1 MESKT
6 LSPQLIAETAERL
19 GKRVSER
26 FPGAGL
32 CRPLAELA
40 ALAREAGE
48 RARRLNRPYWPLRA
62 SAWSLALLAAGAL
75 VYAVRRASLEPGT
88 TSNLSDLIQ
97 GADAAVN
104 LLLLLGAGIY
114 SLRNLEERLRRREAL
129 ALLHQLR
136 ELAHVIDMHQLTK
149 TPDTLGAHAATAAS
163 PRRALSREELGRYLD
178 YCSEALA
185 LIGKIA
191 AVYSQKADDVA
202 VLEAVDGIEDLSTGL
217 ARKVWQKIAI
227 LQNSGLKPRL

>member
-1 MESKT
+1 MASKT
-6 LSPQLIAETAERL
+6 LSPELIAETAERL
-19 GKRVSER
+19 GKRVAER
-26 FPGAGL
+26 FPDAGL
-32 CRPLAELA
+32 RRPLAELE
-40 ALAREAGE
+40 ALARGAGE
-48 RARRLNRPYWPLRA
+48 RARRLNRPFWPLRA
-62 SAWSLALLAAGAL
+62 AAWALGLLAAGAL
-75 VYAVRRASLEPGT
+75 AYAVRQARLAPGT
-88 TSNLSDLIQ
+88 TSNLSDLLQ

-104 LLLLLGAGIY
+104 LLLLLGAGVY
-114 SLRNLEERLRRREAL
+114 SLWNLEERLRRREAL

-136 ELAHVIDMHQLTK
+136 ELAHVVDMHQLTK
-149 TPDTLGAHAATAAS
+149 DPAALGAHAATAAS
-163 PRRALSREELGRYLD
+163 PRRAMSREELGRYLD

-227 LQNSGLKPRL
+227 LQSAEPRGAA